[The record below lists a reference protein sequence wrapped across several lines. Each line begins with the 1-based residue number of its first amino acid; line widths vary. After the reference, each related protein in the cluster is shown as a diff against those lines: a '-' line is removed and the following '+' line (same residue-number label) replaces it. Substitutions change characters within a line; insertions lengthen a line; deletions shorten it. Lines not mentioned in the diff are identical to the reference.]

1 MKLDDLIP
9 MSKLDKK
16 NAAIDFVKLHQ
27 DKGYEKGNCQVFW
40 TGLLHRVFGV
50 KFPEN
55 FIQFEKPAKNTTIK
69 FIDAY
74 IPETKVLIEQK
85 SSHVNLE
92 KPIKQCDGTLLSAI
106 DQAHYYSDML
116 DYS

>member
-27 DKGYEKGNCQVFW
+27 NKGYEKGNCQMFW
-40 TGLLHRVFGV
+40 SGLLHRVFGV
-50 KFPEN
+50 KHPDE

-85 SSHVNLE
+85 KFAYQIRKTSQT
-92 KPIKQCDGTLLSAI
+92 KRWYTFICD
-106 DQAHYYSDML
+106 
-116 DYS
+116 